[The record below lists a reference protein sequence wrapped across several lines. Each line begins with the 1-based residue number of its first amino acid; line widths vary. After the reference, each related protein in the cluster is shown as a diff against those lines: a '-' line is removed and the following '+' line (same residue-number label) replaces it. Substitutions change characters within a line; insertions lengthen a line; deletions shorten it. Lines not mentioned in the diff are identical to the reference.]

1 MKQRLSLLAVGY
13 ASSTLLATTYLLCVG
28 FDLLFPELAMNQA
41 WLALLPGFVWITWPH
56 FLLGL
61 VESYGYGWYI
71 TLIWVP
77 VYNFA
82 VSRSEKRST
91 ALQEITKQV

>member
-1 MKQRLSLLAVGY
+1 MQQRLSLVAVGY
-13 ASSTLLATTYLLCVG
+13 ATSTLLAITYLLCVG
-28 FDLLFPELAMNQA
+28 FDLLLPDLAMYQT
-41 WLALLPGFVWITWPH
+41 WLSLLPGFVWITWPH

-77 VYNFA
+77 VYNFV
-82 VSRSEKRST
+82 VSRSEKRTTTVLAT
-91 ALQEITKQV
+91 AKQV